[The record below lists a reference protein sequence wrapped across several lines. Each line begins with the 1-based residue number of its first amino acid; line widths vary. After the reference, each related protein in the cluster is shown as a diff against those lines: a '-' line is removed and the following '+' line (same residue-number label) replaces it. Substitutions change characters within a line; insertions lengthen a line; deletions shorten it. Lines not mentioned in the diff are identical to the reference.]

1 MHACLHDAFSGPE
14 VEWWLLYRYPSVEAN
29 GLSSSAL
36 VLSLWEVCIHY
47 GFLLGRENGIA

>member
-1 MHACLHDAFSGPE
+1 MHDAFSGPE

-29 GLSSSAL
+29 GLSSTL